1 MYNYITGKVVAKTA
15 AAVVLDNNGIGYEI
29 GVSGN
34 TLYDVEYGEIAKIYT
49 YLYVR
54 EDEMSLYGFSRLEE
68 KNLFLRLIE
77 VSGIGPKMAMQILS
91 GYDLKTLTMAIAS
104 GDIKTLSKIK
114 GLGKKTAELLVVSL
128 KDHVADDITLLT
140 MDDTGA
146 PVGTSLVGE
155 DVQDAVAVLESLGI
169 AKTEA
174 VKRATEAAKH
184 VSGAENIIAYCLK
197 NFAI

>member
-1 MYNYITGKVVAKTA
+1 MYNYITGKVVSKTDCTI
-15 AAVVLDNNGIGYEI
+15 VLDNNGIGYEI

-34 TLYDVEYGEIAKIYT
+34 TLFDVEYGEIAKIYT

-54 EDEMSLYGFSRLEE
+54 EDEMSLYGFSRLDE

-91 GYDLKTLTMAIAS
+91 GYDLKTLTAAIAS
-104 GDIKTLSKIK
+104 GDIKTLAKIK

-140 MDDTGA
+140 MDSPSSSA
-146 PVGTSLVGE
+146 SIVGE
-155 DVQDAVAVLESLGI
+155 DVADAARVLESLGL

-174 VKRATEAAKH
+174 VKKATEAAKH

-197 NFAI
+197 QL

>member
-1 MYNYITGKVVAKTA
+1 MYNYITGKVVSKTDCTI
-15 AAVVLDNNGIGYEI
+15 VLDNNGIGYEI

-34 TLYDVEYGEIAKIYT
+34 TLFDVEYGEIAKIYT

-54 EDEMSLYGFSRLEE
+54 EDEMSLYGFSRLDE

-91 GYDLKTLTMAIAS
+91 GYDLKTLTVAIAS
-104 GDIKTLSKIK
+104 GDIKTLAKIK

-140 MDDTGA
+140 MDEGSA
-146 PVGTSLVGE
+146 GSPIIGE
-155 DVQDAVAVLESLGI
+155 DVADAVAVLESLGI

-174 VKRATEAAKH
+174 VKKATEAAKN

-197 NFAI
+197 QL

>member
-1 MYNYITGKVVAKTA
+1 MYNYITGKVVNKTDCA
-15 AAVVLDNNGIGYEI
+15 IVLDNNGIGYEI

-34 TLYDVEYGEIAKIYT
+34 TLFDVEYGEIAKIYT

-54 EDEMSLYGFSRLEE
+54 EDEMSLYGFSRLDE

-91 GYDLKTLTMAIAS
+91 GYDLKTLTVAIAS
-104 GDIKTLSKIK
+104 GDIKTLAKIK

-140 MDDTGA
+140 MDS
-146 PVGTSLVGE
+146 PTSSASIVGE
-155 DVQDAVAVLESLGI
+155 DVADAARVLESLGL

-174 VKRATEAAKH
+174 VKKATEAAKH

-197 NFAI
+197 QL

>member
-1 MYNYITGKVVAKTA
+1 MYSYITGKVVSKTDSSI
-15 AAVVLDNNGIGYEI
+15 VLDNNGIGYEL

-34 TLYDVEYGEIAKIYT
+34 TLFDVEYGEIAKIYT

-54 EDEMSLYGFSRLEE
+54 EDEMSLYGFSRLDE

-104 GDIKTLSKIK
+104 GDIKTLAKIK
-114 GLGKKTAELLVVSL
+114 GLGKKTAELLIVSL
-128 KDHVADDITLLT
+128 KDHVADDITLLA
-140 MDDTGA
+140 MDGG
-146 PVGTSLVGE
+146 PSGSSIIGE
-155 DVQDAVAVLESLGI
+155 DVADAVVVLESLGI
-169 AKTEA
+169 AKTDA

-197 NFAI
+197 QM

>member
-1 MYNYITGKVVAKTA
+1 MYNYITGKVVAKTD
-15 AAVVLDNNGIGYEI
+15 VSIVLDNNGIGYEI

-34 TLYDVEYGEIAKIYT
+34 TLFDVEYGEIAKIYT

-54 EDEMSLYGFSRLEE
+54 EDEMSLYGFSRLDE

-91 GYDLKTLTMAIAS
+91 GYDLKTLTVAIAS
-104 GDIKTLSKIK
+104 GDIKTLAKIK

-140 MDDTGA
+140 MDEGG
-146 PVGTSLVGE
+146 GTPIVGE
-155 DVQDAVAVLESLGI
+155 DVADAVAVLESLGI

-174 VKRATEAAKH
+174 VKKATEAAKH

-197 NFAI
+197 QL

>member
-1 MYNYITGKVVAKTA
+1 MYNYITGKVVNKSDCAI
-15 AAVVLDNNGIGYEI
+15 VLDNNGIGYEI

-34 TLYDVEYGEIAKIYT
+34 TLFDVEYGEIAKIYT

-54 EDEMSLYGFSRLEE
+54 EDEMSLYGFSRLDE

-91 GYDLKTLTMAIAS
+91 GYDLKTLTLAIAS
-104 GDIKTLSKIK
+104 GDIKTLAKIK

-128 KDHVADDITLLT
+128 KDHVADDITLLA
-140 MDDTGA
+140 MDG
-146 PVGTSLVGE
+146 PSNGTPIIGE
-155 DVQDAVAVLESLGI
+155 DVADAVNVLESLGI

-174 VKRATEAAKH
+174 VKKATEAAKH
-184 VSGAENIIAYCLK
+184 VSGADNIIAYCLK
-197 NFAI
+197 QL

>member
-1 MYNYITGKVVAKTA
+1 MYNYITGKVVNKSDCAI
-15 AAVVLDNNGIGYEI
+15 VLDNNGIGYEI

-34 TLYDVEYGEIAKIYT
+34 TLFDVEYGEIAKIYT

-54 EDEMSLYGFSRLEE
+54 EDEMSLYGFSRLDE

-91 GYDLKTLTMAIAS
+91 GYDLKTLTLAIAS
-104 GDIKTLSKIK
+104 GDIKTLAKIK
-114 GLGKKTAELLVVSL
+114 GLGKKTAELLIVSL
-128 KDHVADDITLLT
+128 KDHVADDITLLA
-140 MDDTGA
+140 MDG
-146 PVGTSLVGE
+146 PSGSSPIVGE
-155 DVQDAVAVLESLGI
+155 DVADAARVLESLGL

-174 VKRATEAAKH
+174 VKKATEAAKH

-197 NFAI
+197 QL